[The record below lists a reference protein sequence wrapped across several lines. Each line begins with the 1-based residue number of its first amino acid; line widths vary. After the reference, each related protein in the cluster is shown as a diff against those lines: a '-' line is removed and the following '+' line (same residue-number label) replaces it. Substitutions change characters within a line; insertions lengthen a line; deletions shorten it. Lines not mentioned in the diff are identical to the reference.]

1 MRKQGCTYETIKN
14 FEELP
19 YKNKVIFTYKEYPEF
34 SSTYCME
41 SFKGKGE
48 LGVITDFKSQFLK
61 RRYLDD
67 FDYVDFLNHMV
78 EE

>member
-1 MRKQGCTYETIKN
+1 MLEGMPTALLEAMACKTA
-14 FEELP
+14 
-19 YKNKVIFTYKEYPEF
+19 V
-34 SSTYCME
+34 
-41 SFKGKGE
+41 
-48 LGVITDFKSQFLK
+48 VITDFKSQFLK